1 MKNGEIGGLYEL
13 DPVDLRI
20 VAVLQEDASIENQR
34 TASGQQFETMLRRRP
49 EVVECVRLSGAYDYL
64 LRVVVESIEA
74 YSAFIDKHVIS
85 LSAIRSINSSFGL
98 GVLKRTTALPLPGAR
113 RLPHARRRAKRV

>member
-1 MKNGEIGGLYEL
+1 MARCRCCMAWNFARLGLGVEVYAFIAL
-13 DPVDLRI
+13 
-20 VAVLQEDASIENQR
+20 ENQR

-74 YSAFIDKHVIS
+74 YSEFIDRHVIS
-85 LSAIRSINSSFGL
+85 LSAIRSVNSRFGL
-98 GVLKRTTALPLPGAR
+98 GVLKRTTAIPSPSPQRLTHTR
-113 RLPHARRRAKRV
+113 RSKTP